1 MRLPTGDY
9 QRIDWKTS
17 HGMTTRVAAHFE
29 RMCALLVILGMA
41 SGCTHLRMPAS
52 SPLVPAQMSSDSVA
66 LDIIFAHV
74 PPSDDV
80 LNQIWT
86 ELDEQF
92 LPQETRKGLYQNGF
106 RIGRCAGPVPQ
117 SLAEVMKLTDS
128 GPAYSEVNTADAMTL
143 TDDDT
148 PTRRHLQLR
157 TGCRTE
163 ILASAVYEEL
173 PFLRREDGRLVGR
186 TLPKAQGVF
195 ALTTRPGTYG
205 GTRIRLVPEVH
216 FGEPRIQPIAKQGM
230 IRWESQRER
239 VVLDDLIVETELQP
253 GDLLVLTCLPNCPG
267 SLGNRFFT
275 VTSQGKMHQK
285 IIIIRL
291 SQTQASSLF
300 TANE

>member
-1 MRLPTGDY
+1 MTPRFVT
-9 QRIDWKTS
+9 QFE
-17 HGMTTRVAAHFE
+17 GMCV
-29 RMCALLVILGMA
+29 LLVITWIAG
-41 SGCTHLRMPAS
+41 GCTHLRMPAS
-52 SPLVPAQMSSDSVA
+52 SPLVPPQMSSDSVA
-66 LDIIFAHV
+66 LDIIFARV
-74 PPSDDV
+74 SPSDGT
-80 LNQIWT
+80 LERIWT

-92 LPQETRKGLYQNGF
+92 LPQEKRKGLYQNGF

-117 SLAEVMKLTDS
+117 SLAEMMKLTDS
-128 GPAYSEVNTADAMTL
+128 GEASGEVNTADAMTL
-143 TDDDT
+143 TDDDI

-173 PFLRREDGRLVGR
+173 PFLRRENGQLVGR

-195 ALTTRPGTYG
+195 ALTTRPGAYG

-216 FGEPRIQPIAKQGM
+216 FGEPRIQPIAAQGM
-230 IRWESQRER
+230 IRWESQRDR
-239 VVLDDLIVETELQP
+239 IVLDDLIVETELQP

-275 VTSQGKMHQK
+275 VTSQGKMYQK
-285 IIIIRL
+285 IIIIRM